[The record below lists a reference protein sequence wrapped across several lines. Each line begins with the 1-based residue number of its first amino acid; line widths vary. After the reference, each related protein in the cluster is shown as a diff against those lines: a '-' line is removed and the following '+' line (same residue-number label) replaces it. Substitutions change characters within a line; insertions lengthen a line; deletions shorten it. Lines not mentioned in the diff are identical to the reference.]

1 MQVTVR
7 ELGLAAYLR
16 VCDCQ
21 YLGYIDSNFIFES
34 EKDRDSWEVEYLN
47 SLCYRHDSEIMTLRK
62 LMKRRDV

>member
-16 VCDCQ
+16 VSGCRF
-21 YLGYIDSNFIFES
+21 LGYVDDHFVFES
-34 EKDRDSWEVEYLN
+34 ERDRENWEVEYLN

-62 LMKRRDV
+62 LMKRRDI